1 MKTVNA
7 APKAAM
13 LIESMRDI
21 GYSLETALADV
32 IDNAI
37 TAKASRID
45 ILTDLDARHLRIG
58 ILDDGQGMT
67 EKELIAAMRPG
78 SRNPRDDRNPMD
90 LGRFGLGLKTASFS
104 QCRHVTVLTRTN
116 GVTSCAI
123 WDLDFVADK
132 DDWLVQIPDDLSSI
146 PWANRLPN
154 TGTLVIWEQL
164 DRVVEQNGAAAGIE
178 RFVKC
183 LDEAREHLELVF
195 HRFLSGEQGLKR
207 VEIRLNDRPL
217 VPFDPFHTAH
227 SATTAEPLTPEAIRV
242 GDHVVTIQTFTL
254 PHHKKVT
261 PHEWERYAGRA
272 GYQKNQGFYVYRQK
286 RLIIHGT
293 WFGLA
298 RQTEL
303 TKLARVR
310 IDMPNGLDADWK
322 IDVKKASAQPPYQ
335 VRERLRRIIETIGAT
350 SKRVYTARGRI
361 LVTDSRLPVW
371 NRVQDKNEISYQIN
385 PSHPVVAE
393 FTNGLTDEQRRAFN
407 RVIELLG
414 SSLPMD
420 ALFADLGGAPDKV
433 TGNALSDDA
442 LDHVVDTTV
451 AKLLETGIKADDIV
465 AMLKV
470 TEPFRTHW
478 DRAEELANKYISG
491 GEARAGKSEKSGS
504 RG

>member
-37 TAKASRID
+37 TARASHID
-45 ILTDLDARHLRIG
+45 ILTDLDALRIG
-58 ILDDGQGMT
+58 ILDDGEGMG
-67 EKELIAAMRPG
+67 EGQLLAAMRPG

-104 QCRHVTVLTRTN
+104 QCRRVTVLTRAN
-116 GVTSCAI
+116 GATSAAI

-132 DDWLVQIPDDLSSI
+132 DEWLVQIPDDLSSV
-146 PWANRLPN
+146 PWSEKLSA
-154 TGTLVIWEQL
+154 TGTLVVWEKL
-164 DRVVEQNGAAAGIE
+164 DRVMEQDGSDAGIQ
-178 RFVKC
+178 RFVKR
-183 LDEAREHLELVF
+183 LDDAREHLELVY
-195 HRFLSGEQGLKR
+195 HRFLSGEPGLKR
-207 VEIRLNDRPL
+207 IEIRLNGRPL
-217 VPFDPFHTAH
+217 VPFDPFHSSH
-227 SATTAEPLTPEAIRV
+227 PATTAEPLTPENIKV
-242 GDHVVTIQTFTL
+242 GNHVVTIQTFTL

-261 PHEWERYAGRA
+261 PQEWERYAGRA
-272 GYQKNQGFYVYRQK
+272 GYVKNQGFYVYRQK

-350 SKRVYTARGRI
+350 SRRVYTARGRV

-393 FTNGLTDEQRRAFN
+393 FIGDLSDDQRKDFV
-407 RVIELLG
+407 RVVELFG

-420 ALFADLGGAPDKV
+420 ALFADLGGEPDKV
-433 TGNALSDDA
+433 TGNALSDEA
-442 LDHVVDTTV
+442 LDHVVGTTV
-451 AKLLETGIKADDIV
+451 GKLLESGITDEEII

-470 TEPFRTHW
+470 TEPFRSNW
-478 DRAEELANKYISG
+478 GRAEALANNHILG
-491 GEARAGKSEKSGS
+491 GERLAREPEKSRS